1 VSTTVVAAVAAG
13 VAIILVIALG
23 YRRRWAWTGFIAVD
37 GRPRT
42 LWDWLGLL
50 VIPLAL
56 AALGFALS
64 AAQTER
70 DNRRDDARAR
80 LDRTLAGERAAA
92 DRARALDQD
101 RDEILRVY
109 LDQMSGLLLDRN
121 LLRAPVDSEA
131 RALAH
136 TLTLSVLPRLDG
148 ERKGVVV
155 RFLDEARLIRGQTP
169 KVRLWGADLRHVRL
183 DGASLDRPALRRA
196 DLRHASFRRMV
207 LYAPSFYSSDLR
219 GADFTDTIL
228 DDPDF
233 GIACLSNVS
242 FRGATLNRPDL
253 RSANGHEVDFT
264 GASGGGRFRGRLAE
278 KAGIDRAEEDRACV
292 RGVGSTLV
300 G

>member
-1 VSTTVVAAVAAG
+1 VSLTVVAVVAAG
-13 VAIILVIALG
+13 VAIIVVIALG

-70 DNRRDDARAR
+70 DNRRDDTRAR
-80 LDRTLAGERAAA
+80 LDRTLADERAAA
-92 DRARALDQD
+92 DRARAVDQD
-101 RDEILRVY
+101 REEILRSY

-121 LLRAPVDSEA
+121 LAGARASYEA

-148 ERKGVVV
+148 ERKGVVL
-155 RFLDEARLIRGQTP
+155 RFLDEAGLIRGLNP
-169 KVRLWGADLRHVRL
+169 KIRLWGADLRHVAL
-183 DGASLDRPALRRA
+183 DGASIYRPALRRA

-207 LYAPSFYSSDLR
+207 LYAPDFYSSDLR
-219 GADFTDTIL
+219 GADFSGGTL

-233 GIACLSNVS
+233 SNACLSNVS
-242 FRGATLNRPDL
+242 FRDVTLNRPLFRGAAGHDL
-253 RSANGHEVDFT
+253 DFT
-264 GASGGGRFRGRLAE
+264 DARGGESF
-278 KAGIDRAEEDRACV
+278 KARPAVERAEEDRFCV
-292 RGVGSTLV
+292 RQLGSTMV

>member
-1 VSTTVVAAVAAG
+1 MSLTVVAVVAAG
-13 VAIILVIALG
+13 VAIIVVIALG

-70 DNRRDDARAR
+70 DNRRDDTRAR
-80 LDRTLAGERAAA
+80 LDRTLADERAAA
-92 DRARALDQD
+92 DRARAVDQD
-101 RDEILRVY
+101 REEILRSY

-121 LLRAPVDSEA
+121 LAGARTGYEA

-148 ERKGVVV
+148 ERKGVVL
-155 RFLDEARLIRGQTP
+155 RFLDEAGLIRGLNP
-169 KVRLWGADLRHVRL
+169 KIRLWGADLRHVAL
-183 DGASLDRPALRRA
+183 DGASLYRPALRRA

-207 LYAPSFYSSDLR
+207 LYAPDFYSSDLR
-219 GADFTDTIL
+219 GADFSGGTL

-233 GIACLSNVS
+233 SNACLSNVS
-242 FRGATLNRPDL
+242 FRDVTLNRPLFRGAAGHDL
-253 RSANGHEVDFT
+253 DFT
-264 GASGGGRFRGRLAE
+264 DARGGESFRARPPVE
-278 KAGIDRAEEDRACV
+278 RAEEDRFCV
-292 RGVGSTLV
+292 RQLGSTMV

>member
-1 VSTTVVAAVAAG
+1 VSTTVLAAVAAG

-23 YRRRWAWTGFIAVD
+23 YRRRWAWTGFIAGD

-80 LDRTLAGERAAA
+80 LDRTLANERAAA
-92 DRARALDQD
+92 DRARGLDQD
-101 RDEILRVY
+101 REEILRTY
-109 LDQMSGLLLDRN
+109 LDQMSGLLLDRD
-121 LLRAPVDSEA
+121 LGSARTGSEA
-131 RALAH
+131 KALAH

-148 ERKGVVV
+148 ERKGVVL
-155 RFLDEARLIRGQTP
+155 RFLDEAGLIRGLNP
-169 KVRLWGADLRHVRL
+169 KIRLWGADLRHVTL

-207 LYAPSFYSSDLR
+207 LYAPDFYSSDLR
-219 GADFTDTIL
+219 GADFTDSIF

-233 GIACLSNVS
+233 SNACLSNVS
-242 FRGATLNRPDL
+242 FRAASLNRPEF
-253 RSANGHEVDFT
+253 RGAAGHDVDFT
-264 GASGGGRFRGRLAE
+264 DASGGESFRARGAVE
-278 KAGIDRAEEDRACV
+278 RAEEDRMCV
-292 RGVGSTLV
+292 HQLGSTMV

>member
-1 VSTTVVAAVAAG
+1 VSTTVLAAVAAG

-23 YRRRWAWTGFIAVD
+23 YRRRWAWTGFIAGD

-80 LDRTLAGERAAA
+80 LDRTLANERAAA

-101 RDEILRVY
+101 REEILRIY
-109 LDQMSGLLLDRN
+109 LDQMSGLLLDRD
-121 LLRAPVDSEA
+121 LGSARTGSEA
-131 RALAH
+131 KALAH

-148 ERKGVVV
+148 ERKGVVL
-155 RFLDEARLIRGQTP
+155 RFLDEAGLIRGLNP
-169 KVRLWGADLRHVRL
+169 KIRLWGADLRHVTL

-207 LYAPSFYSSDLR
+207 LYAPDFYSSDLR
-219 GADFTDTIL
+219 GADFTDSIF
-228 DDPDF
+228 DDPNF
-233 GIACLSNVS
+233 SNACLSNVS
-242 FRGATLNRPDL
+242 FRAASLNRPEF
-253 RSANGHEVDFT
+253 SGAAGHDVDFT
-264 GASGGGRFRGRLAE
+264 DASGGESFRARRAVE
-278 KAGIDRAEEDRACV
+278 RAEEDRMCV
-292 RGVGSTLV
+292 HQLGSTMV

>member
-23 YRRRWAWTGFIAVD
+23 YRRRWAWTGFIAGD

-80 LDRTLAGERAAA
+80 LDRTLANERAAA
-92 DRARALDQD
+92 DRARGLDQD
-101 RDEILRVY
+101 REEILRTY
-109 LDQMSGLLLDRN
+109 LGQMSGLLLDRD
-121 LLRAPVDSEA
+121 LGSARTGSEA
-131 RALAH
+131 KALAH

-148 ERKGVVV
+148 ERKGVVL
-155 RFLDEARLIRGQTP
+155 RFLDEAGLIRGLNP
-169 KVRLWGADLRHVRL
+169 KIRLWGADLRHVTL

-207 LYAPSFYSSDLR
+207 LYAPDFYSSDLR
-219 GADFTDTIL
+219 GADFTDSIL
-228 DDPDF
+228 DDPEF
-233 GIACLSNVS
+233 GRACLSDVS
-242 FRGATLNRPDL
+242 FRDANLNRPVF
-253 RSANGHEVDFT
+253 AGAAGHDVDFT
-264 GASGGGRFRGRLAE
+264 DATGGESFRARGAVE
-278 KAGIDRAEEDRACV
+278 RAEEDRFCV
-292 RGVGSTLV
+292 QQLGSTQV

>member
-1 VSTTVVAAVAAG
+1 VSLTVVAVVAAG
-13 VAIILVIALG
+13 VAIIVVIALG

-70 DNRRDDARAR
+70 DNRRDDTRAR
-80 LDRTLAGERAAA
+80 LDRTLADERAAA
-92 DRARALDQD
+92 DRARAVDQD
-101 RDEILRVY
+101 REEILRSY

-121 LLRAPVDSEA
+121 LAGARAGYEA

-148 ERKGVVV
+148 ERKGVVL
-155 RFLDEARLIRGQTP
+155 RFLDEAGLIRGLNP
-169 KVRLWGADLRHVRL
+169 KIRLWGADLRHVAL
-183 DGASLDRPALRRA
+183 DGASLYRPALRRA

-207 LYAPSFYSSDLR
+207 LYAPDFYSSDLR
-219 GADFTDTIL
+219 GADFSGGTL

-233 GIACLSNVS
+233 SNACLSNVS
-242 FRGATLNRPDL
+242 FRDVTLNRPLFRGAAGHDL
-253 RSANGHEVDFT
+253 DFT
-264 GASGGGRFRGRLAE
+264 DARGGESFRARPAVE
-278 KAGIDRAEEDRACV
+278 RAEEDRFCV
-292 RGVGSTLV
+292 RQLGSTMV